1 MNREWTINPVTEVFS
16 EYYGLDPTATDQWAL
31 AMGDYI
37 DYEVSEDSIKPEYW
51 QARIK
56 YMEFLEWLKNK
67 GYRFPHSCTEAQEKL
82 QEWLSLN

>member
-37 DYEVSEDSIKPEYW
+37 NY
-51 QARIK
+51 
-56 YMEFLEWLKNK
+56 EFLKTLSNQNTGK
-67 GYRFPHSCTEAQEKL
+67 QE
-82 QEWLSLN
+82 LNTWNFSNG